1 MQPGD
6 LVKYKNGNA
15 YLITGKREIRGKVA
29 YYFLDGFPDYEVFSP
44 EDLELISAANK

>member
-15 YLITGKREIRGKVA
+15 YLITGKREIRGK
-29 YYFLDGFPDYEVFSP
+29 LLQSGGFEGGIILVVQGFG
-44 EDLELISAANK
+44 